1 MPATEAQVIP
11 PMTDPRRHAG
21 MPWAQAYATAW
32 QVARPL
38 APVWLPVGDA
48 VRQPLAAPVE
58 ARTAAP
64 AFDAA
69 AMDGYAVAGAG
80 PWQVV
85 GRILAGGPDPVPRLE
100 HGDAAEIATGARV
113 PAGAEAV
120 LPYEDCHRCGDI
132 VSGPRT
138 ARTHIRRAG
147 EDTAPGD
154 LLAPAGRVFTATAA
168 AAAAQVG
175 VERVRVRPR
184 PGVDVLVTGDE
195 VVLHGRPGPGQVRDV
210 FAPLVAAVTDRA
222 GGELRSYRRVDDD
235 PAALR
240 TAIDAAEAPVLVV
253 TGSSSVGVADHL
265 HGVLDDC
272 PATWHV
278 DGVAC
283 RPGHPQAL
291 ARTAGGR
298 WVVGLPGNPYAGL
311 VAALTLLE
319 PLLATLAGHHRRPLP
334 AAPVSG
340 TVTLFPGG
348 CRIVPVETTGDGAR
362 ILPGARS
369 ASLRA
374 AAAADALAVLDAGW
388 TAGTAAPLLR
398 LP

>member
-1 MPATEAQVIP
+1 MIT
-11 PMTDPRRHAG
+11 PMTDPRRPVG
-21 MPWAQAYATAW
+21 LPWAQAHATAW
-32 QVARPL
+32 QVAWPL
-38 APVWLPVGDA
+38 PPVSLPVGDA
-48 VRQPLAAPVE
+48 VRHLLAAPVR

-85 GRILAGGPDPVPRLE
+85 GRTLAGDPDPPARLAP
-100 HGDAAEIATGARV
+100 GDAVEIATGARV

-120 LPYEDCHRCGDI
+120 LPHEDCHRCGDT
-132 VSGPRT
+132 VSGTRT
-138 ARTHIRRAG
+138 TRTHIRRAG
-147 EDTAPGD
+147 EDTVPGE
-154 LLAPAGRVFTATAA
+154 LLAPAGRVVTATVA

-175 VERVRVRPR
+175 VERVQVHPR
-184 PGVDVLVTGDE
+184 PDVDVLVTGDE

-210 FAPLVAAVTDRA
+210 FAPLITAITERA
-222 GGELRSYRRVDDD
+222 GGRLGAYRRVDDD
-235 PAALR
+235 PTALR
-240 TAIDAAEAPVLVV
+240 TAIDTSDAPVLVV

-265 HGVLDDC
+265 HDVLDERS
-272 PATWHV
+272 ATWHV

-291 ARTAGGR
+291 ARTADGR

-319 PLLATLAGHHRRPLP
+319 PLLSTLAGHRRRPLP
-334 AAPVSG
+334 VAPVSG
-340 TVTLFPGG
+340 TAGLYPGG
-348 CRIVPVETTGDGAR
+348 CRIVPVETVDGGAR
-362 ILPGARS
+362 IVPGARS
-369 ASLRA
+369 GSLRA

-388 TAGTAAPLLR
+388 ATGAAAPLLR

>member
-1 MPATEAQVIP
+1 MIAG
-11 PMTDPRRHAG
+11 PRRHAG
-21 MPWAQAYATAW
+21 LSWAQAYATAW
-32 QVARPL
+32 QVGRPL
-38 APVWLPVGDA
+38 APVSLPVGDA
-48 VRQPLAAPVE
+48 LRHVLAAPVE

-80 PWQVV
+80 PWRVA
-85 GRILAGGPDPVPRLE
+85 GRVLAGDPEPVARLD
-100 HGDAAEIATGARV
+100 HGDAVEIATGARV

-120 LPYEDCHRCGDI
+120 LPYEDCHRCGDT
-132 VSGPRT
+132 VRGTRT
-138 ARTHIRRAG
+138 TRTHIRRAG

-154 LLAPAGRVFTATAA
+154 LLAPAGRVLTATAA

-210 FAPLVAAVTDRA
+210 FAPLVTAITDRA
-222 GGELRSYRRVDDD
+222 GGRLRTYRRVEDD
-235 PAALR
+235 PTALR
-240 TAIDAAEAPVLVV
+240 AAIDTSDAPVLVV

-265 HGVLDDC
+265 HDVLAERS
-272 PATWHV
+272 ATWHV

-291 ARTAGGR
+291 ARTADGR

-319 PLLATLAGHHRRPLP
+319 PLLAALAGHRRRPLP
-334 AAPVSG
+334 VAPVSG
-340 TVTLFPGG
+340 TVKLFPGG
-348 CRIVPVETTGDGAR
+348 CRIVPVETVDDGAR
-362 ILPGARS
+362 IVPGARS
-369 ASLRA
+369 GSLRA
-374 AAAADALAVLDAGW
+374 AASADALAVLDAGW
-388 TAGTAAPLLR
+388 ATGTPAPLLR